1 MSKISRRRFFEES
14 MIVAA
19 AAASVTRSTSALAK
33 SGKSSPGDTIR
44 HAVIGC
50 RVRGRQHVDG
60 ILPIPGVEIAYVCDP
75 DRELAG
81 KLAETASRE
90 QNLHGKGRT
99 VKAVHDMREIF
110 DDPSIDTVSIAT
122 PNHWHALGAIWAMRA
137 GKDVYLEKPVSHN
150 ISEGRRIIQVARKTG
165 RLCQTGTQRRSM
177 ESIKAVADYIGQGKL
192 GDISLGRA
200 IVYRERE
207 SIGPRGTYP
216 LPPQVD
222 YNLWLGPA
230 KDLPI
235 DRPQFHYDWHW
246 DWNTGNGELG
256 NNGIHICDVCRWV
269 MGLQGFGSR
278 AISVG
283 GRLGYE
289 DAGETPNTHLV
300 VNDYGGENGEN
311 YGGKKIIMEI
321 RGLRSDPYRENF
333 DIGYVIHGSEGY
345 IAGES
350 LFDPEGNLVR
360 TFEGEEG
367 NHFANFFDAVRS
379 GRREDLNA
387 DIAEGHA
394 SSAMTHVG
402 NISHRLGKLE
412 TPQEI
417 AVKLESYDLGEAVS
431 ETFSR
436 LTAHLQSN
444 GVDMAKTQLTL
455 GSLLEIDQ
463 KQETFIDNLEADAFL
478 TREYRAPFVVP
489 GENDV

>member
-1 MSKISRRRFFEES
+1 MSNISRRRFFEES

-19 AAASVTRSTSALAK
+19 AAASAAQPVSALAK
-33 SGKSSPGDTIR
+33 GGNSSPNNTIR

-50 RVRGRQHVDG
+50 RVRGPQHVDG
-60 ILPIPGVEIAYVCDP
+60 ILPIPGVEIVSVCDP

-81 KLAETASRE
+81 KLAERTSHE
-90 QNLHGKGRT
+90 QGLLGKGRT
-99 VKAVHDMREIF
+99 VKAVQDMREIF
-110 DDPSIDTVSIAT
+110 DDPTIDTVSIAT
-122 PNHWHALGAIWAMRA
+122 PNHWHAVSAIWAMQA

-177 ESIKAVADYIGQGKL
+177 EDIQAVVDYIDQGKL
-192 GDISLGRA
+192 GDVNLARA
-200 IVYRERE
+200 IVYRRRE
-207 SIGPRGTYP
+207 SVGPRGNYP

-235 DRPQFHYDWHW
+235 ERPQFHYDWHW

-256 NNGIHICDVCRWV
+256 NNGIHICDVCRWAL
-269 MGLQGFGSR
+269 GLKGFGSR

-289 DAGETPNTHLV
+289 DAAQTPNTQLV
-300 VNDYGGENGEN
+300 VNDYGDQ
-311 YGGKKIIMEI
+311 KVIMEI
-321 RGLRSDPYRENF
+321 RGLKTDSYRENF
-333 DIGYVIHGSEGY
+333 NTGYVIHGSEGY
-345 IAGES
+345 IAGSS
-350 LFDPEGNLVR
+350 LFDLDGNLVR
-360 TFEGEEG
+360 TFEGEER

-394 SSAMTHVG
+394 STAMTHVG

-417 AVKLESYDLGEAVS
+417 EAKLESYDLGEAVS

-436 LTAHLQSN
+436 MTAHLQSN
-444 GVDMAKTQLTL
+444 DIDLAKTKLTL
-455 GSLLEIDQ
+455 GPLLQIDQ
-463 KQETFIDNLEADAFL
+463 EKETFIDNPEANSYL

-489 GENDV
+489 AEKEV